1 MGIGRTNAAG
11 GADISGVTATVND
24 VLDTADFV
32 DANGDLLTGAIP
44 SLAGTT
50 FNVSDSNRTI
60 QAGQYIA
67 GDLTLRAVTTSNI
80 TAANIKSGVTV
91 NVGDSNNEGRIKSIT
106 GTLESCNVASGTF
119 WGTDSSTGSVI
130 APAGFNSSS
139 TVISYYVMAKDS
151 STGVSSLGWDCVQAM
166 VGSGKSSSE
175 GMCIYRN
182 QSLYKGSCRLG
193 VSSNA
198 GTTYLQFVAPVG
210 AKFGGSSLIV
220 EYTYLVVWR

>member
-32 DANGDLLTGAIP
+32 DANGDLLSGAIP

-91 NVGDSNNEGRIKSIT
+91 NVGDSANTGRILSVT
-106 GTLESCNVASGTF
+106 GTLTSCNEATGTV
-119 WGTDSSTGSVI
+119 TGNNTNALQI
-130 APAGFNSSS
+130 PAPTGWSSSS
-139 TVISYYVMAKDS
+139 TIISLYIINPTANS
-151 STGVSSLGWDCVQAM
+151 SILMMCGSG
-166 VGSGKSSSE
+166 VGSAAGRCVVYSAASASVYN
-175 GMCIYRN
+175 CQIRN
-182 QSLYKGSCRLG
+182 VSYGGSTYPVVNAPNDTLW
-193 VSSNA
+193 SSN
-198 GTTYLQFVAPVG
+198 TTFTY
-210 AKFGGSSLIV
+210 KLI
-220 EYTYLVVWR
+220 WR